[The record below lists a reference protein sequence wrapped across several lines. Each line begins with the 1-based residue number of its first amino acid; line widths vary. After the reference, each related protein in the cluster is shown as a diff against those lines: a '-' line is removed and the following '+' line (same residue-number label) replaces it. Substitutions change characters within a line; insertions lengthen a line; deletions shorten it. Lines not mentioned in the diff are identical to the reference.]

1 MNNQYSVQKQAIF
14 QYKKSLLVWTL
25 FMFILTY
32 LVPAKKF
39 PLPLPNVETATDN
52 EMITTPALPIVLKPK
67 GYSMHTNYRYWISFK
82 KLHPVAT

>member
-1 MNNQYSVQKQAIF
+1 MNNQYSVQKQANIPI
-14 QYKKSLLVWTL
+14 QKLLLVWIL

>member
-1 MNNQYSVQKQAIF
+1 
-14 QYKKSLLVWTL
+14 
-25 FMFILTY
+25 MFILTY

-67 GYSMHTNYRYWISFK
+67 GYSMHTNYRY
-82 KLHPVAT
+82 